1 MKVLL
6 LILLALLQPAARA
19 GASDKSPFVC
29 NLGVL
34 TAADRARKEDV
45 SLALAAR
52 LTQIRELP
60 DGFEF
65 QFTAEAT
72 TLPLIGEWTST
83 ERLCCPFFDFTVPSE
98 REGGP

>member
-1 MKVLL
+1 MKMLL

-19 GASDKSPFVC
+19 AASDESPFVC

-34 TAADRARKEDV
+34 TAADRARKEEV

-52 LTQIRELP
+52 ITQIRELP

-65 QFTAEAT
+65 QFTAEPT
-72 TLPLIGEWTST
+72 TLTRVVG
-83 ERLCCPFFDFTVPSE
+83 
-98 REGGP
+98 